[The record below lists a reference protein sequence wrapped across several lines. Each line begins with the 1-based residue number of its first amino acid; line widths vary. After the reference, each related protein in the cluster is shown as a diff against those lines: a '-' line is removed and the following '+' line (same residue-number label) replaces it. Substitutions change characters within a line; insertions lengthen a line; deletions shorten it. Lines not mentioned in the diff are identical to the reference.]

1 MRSLRMLLVSIPL
14 LAAGA
19 CGDDDGNSIDARPT
33 ADARPTVDASPT
45 PDADCFENPTTHDEI
60 INACTTA
67 QKIYKDSDPPLLNPD
82 GTLPPLPP

>member
-1 MRSLRMLLVSIPL
+1 MRFVIAMAL
-14 LAAGA
+14 LAAAA
-19 CGDDDGNSIDARPT
+19 CGGDDDDGATDARPT
-33 ADARPTVDASPT
+33 ADARTVDASPT